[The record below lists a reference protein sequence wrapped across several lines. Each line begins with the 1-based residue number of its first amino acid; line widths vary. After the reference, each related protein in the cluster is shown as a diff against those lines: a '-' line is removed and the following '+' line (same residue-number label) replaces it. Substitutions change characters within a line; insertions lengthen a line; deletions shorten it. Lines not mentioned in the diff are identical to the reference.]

1 MAAMLS
7 PGANRYAR
15 RPPPRPTRTSMASR
29 KASKTKAIHKAISS
43 TSQMQCSINTST
55 SHTTTE
61 TTNPL
66 PSTPQLNRATPANSS
81 PGPNTEPSPG
91 SFTLP
96 SAAISTPGSQSLP
109 TPTQSVTQPIP
120 TDNSPGGQS
129 SRQSNDVNEMVDAGN
144 SQEPTCQ
151 GDMVDQSVAGKP
163 WVSKHYFLNFN
174 VYNCNSYNNTFILFF
189 VNPAPKKNVRNKTVG
204 YGLEKYINRGNK
216 LAIEVLEGKKRLK
229 VPL

>member
-1 MAAMLS
+1 MLS

-43 TSQMQCSINTST
+43 TSQMQRSINTST
-55 SHTTTE
+55 SHTTIE

-66 PSTPQLNRATPANSS
+66 PSTPQLNRATLANSS

-91 SFTLP
+91 SFTPP

-120 TDNSPGGQS
+120 TNNSPGGQS

-144 SQEPTCQ
+144 SQEPHVKEIWSISLLQ
-151 GDMVDQSVAGKP
+151 VNHGFQSTI
-163 WVSKHYFLNFN
+163 S
-174 VYNCNSYNNTFILFF
+174 
-189 VNPAPKKNVRNKTVG
+189 
-204 YGLEKYINRGNK
+204 
-216 LAIEVLEGKKRLK
+216 
-229 VPL
+229 